1 MLLSFIAGEGKQSAA
16 VRYITNV
23 SAGVRQDKM
32 VGNVVISSVLGC
44 AVEKLCVGCGVC
56 VCVWALRMRQLDRTL
71 QQCQSVHH
79 STDFCFQ
86 Y

>member
-56 VCVWALRMRQLDRTL
+56 VCVCMGP
-71 QQCQSVHH
+71 
-79 STDFCFQ
+79 
-86 Y
+86 